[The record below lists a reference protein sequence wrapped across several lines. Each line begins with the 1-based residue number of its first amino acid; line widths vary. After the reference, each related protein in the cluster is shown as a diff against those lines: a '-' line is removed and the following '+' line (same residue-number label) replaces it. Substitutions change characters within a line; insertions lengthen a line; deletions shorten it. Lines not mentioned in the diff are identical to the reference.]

1 LSPRAP
7 DWPPAAGVAPAH
19 AGGRLAAGAV
29 SPCAILTRPD
39 GQAHGLAGALHA
51 EGIDTLAFPLLHIAA
66 QTDADTLTA
75 LDRALR
81 SLASYALAVFV
92 SPNAVTHGLARLV
105 HLQSL
110 DPRTT
115 SGRAAAAARDAAA
128 GAGGHTGDRA
138 GDLWPEALTVA
149 VVGPGSAQ
157 ALADAGIAAP
167 RHRVIV
173 PPGGPAARFDSE
185 ALLAQLDLTSLAGRR
200 VLLVRGDG
208 GRELLADTLRAS
220 GAQVDLVSAYTRRAP
235 APDAAAWAALEARLA
250 SPERCAW
257 VLTSSEAVRHLATLL
272 AARYGTR
279 DGIHTPGTP
288 QVLAKI
294 LAAPCFT
301 SHARIAD
308 AARAAGFDRITQ
320 CAPGDENLL
329 AALKTWADPIQVKH
343 DDR

>member
-1 LSPRAP
+1 MSPRAP
-7 DWPPAAGVAPAH
+7 DLSPVAGVALEH
-19 AGGRLAAGAV
+19 AGAA
-29 SPCAILTRPD
+29 SLCAILTRPD
-39 GQAHGLAGALHA
+39 GQAHALVRALHA
-51 EGIDTLAFPLLHIAA
+51 EGIDTFAFPLLHIAA
-66 QTDADTLTA
+66 QTDPDALA
-75 LDRALR
+75 SLDRALR

-115 SGRAAAAARDAAA
+115 SGLAAADNAGDVGD
-128 GAGGHTGDRA
+128 GAGDF
-138 GDLWPEALTVA
+138 WPAALPVA
-149 VVGPGSAQ
+149 VVGPGSVQ
-157 ALADAGIAAP
+157 ALADAGIAVP

-185 ALLAQLDLTSLAGRR
+185 ALLAQLDLASLAGRR

-250 SPERCAW
+250 SPGRCAW

-279 DGIHTPGTP
+279 DGRHTPGTP
-288 QVLAKI
+288 QVLAQI

-301 SHARIAD
+301 SHTRIAD

>member
-1 LSPRAP
+1 MSPRAP
-7 DWPPAAGVAPAH
+7 VLPPAAGLSPAT
-19 AGGRLAAGAV
+19 AAARVVTGAAALAA
-29 SPCAILTRPD
+29 PCAILTRPD
-39 GQAHGLAGALHA
+39 GQADTLAKALNA
-51 EGIDTLAFPLLHIAA
+51 EGVDTLAFPLLDIAA
-66 QTDADTLTA
+66 QADPSALAA

-81 SLASYALAVFV
+81 SLPAYALTVFV
-92 SPNAVTHGLARLV
+92 SPNAVAHALTRLV

-110 DPRTT
+110 D
-115 SGRAAAAARDAAA
+115 GRGVARATDAC
-128 GAGGHTGDRA
+128 GIA
-138 GDLWPEALTVA
+138 GDLWPAALPVA

-185 ALLAQLDLTSLAGRR
+185 ALLEQLDLTALAGQR

-208 GRELLADTLRAS
+208 GRDLLADTLRAS
-220 GAQVDLVSAYTRRAP
+220 GAQVDIVSAYTRRAP

-250 SPERCAW
+250 SPARCAW

-279 DGIHTPGTP
+279 EGLHTPGTP
-288 QVLAKI
+288 QVLAQI
-294 LAAPCFT
+294 LAAACFT

>member
-1 LSPRAP
+1 MSPR
-7 DWPPAAGVAPAH
+7 
-19 AGGRLAAGAV
+19 

-39 GQAHGLAGALHA
+39 GQAHALARALRA

-66 QTDADTLTA
+66 QADPDTLAA

-92 SPNAVTHGLARLV
+92 SPNAVTHGLARLA
-105 HLQSL
+105 LLASL
-110 DPRTT
+110 DHRTSDDLT
-115 SGRAAAAARDAAA
+115 DV
-128 GAGGHTGDRA
+128 GAHV
-138 GDLWPEALTVA
+138 GDLWPAALPVA

-185 ALLAQLDLTSLAGRR
+185 ALLAQLDLASLAGRR
-200 VLLVRGDG
+200 VLIVRGDG
-208 GRELLADTLRAS
+208 GRELLADTLRAG

-257 VLTSSEAVRHLATLL
+257 VLTSSEAVRHLATQL

-288 QVLAKI
+288 QVLAQI
-294 LAAPCFT
+294 LAARCFT
-301 SHARIAD
+301 SHVRIAD

-329 AALKTWADPIQVKH
+329 AALKTWADPIQVKA
-343 DDR
+343 

>member
-1 LSPRAP
+1 M
-7 DWPPAAGVAPAH
+7 PPV
-19 AGGRLAAGAV
+19 AAGARV
-29 SPCAILTRPD
+29 SGATGAPCAILTRPD
-39 GQAHGLAGALHA
+39 GQADGFARALNI

-66 QTDADTLTA
+66 QTDAAALSA

-81 SLASYALAVFV
+81 SLPSYALTVFV
-92 SPNAVTHGLARLV
+92 SPNAVAHALARFV
-105 HLQSL
+105 HLHS
-110 DPRTT
+110 
-115 SGRAAAAARDAAA
+115 RDNRDTADA
-128 GAGGHTGDRA
+128 RA
-138 GDLWPEALTVA
+138 GDLWPRALPVA

-157 ALADAGIAAP
+157 ALAEAGIAPP

-185 ALLAQLDLTSLAGRR
+185 ALLEQIDLAALAGRR

-208 GRELLADTLRAS
+208 GRELLAETLRAH
-220 GAQVDLVSAYTRRAP
+220 GAQVDIVSAYTRRAP
-235 APDAAAWAALEARLA
+235 QPDALAWAALEARMAL
-250 SPERCAW
+250 PGPCVW

-279 DGIHTPGTP
+279 DGVHTPGTP
-288 QVLAKI
+288 QVLAQI
-294 LAAPCFT
+294 LATPCLT

>member
-1 LSPRAP
+1 MSPRAP
-7 DWPPAAGVAPAH
+7 VPPPVRGLASETAAGRPVAGSATPPA
-19 AGGRLAAGAV
+19 
-29 SPCAILTRPD
+29 PCAILTRPD
-39 GQAHGLAGALHA
+39 GQADALARALNA
-51 EGIDTLAFPLLHIAA
+51 EGIDTLAFPLLDIAA
-66 QTDADTLTA
+66 QADLGALAA
-75 LDRALR
+75 LDSALGA
-81 SLASYALAVFV
+81 LTSYALAVFV
-92 SPNAVTHGLARLV
+92 SPNAVAHALARLV
-105 HLQSL
+105 DVRS
-110 DPRTT
+110 P
-115 SGRAAAAARDAAA
+115 DAGEADNDVDGNANA
-128 GAGGHTGDRA
+128 GN
-138 GDLWPEALTVA
+138 LWPAALPVA

-167 RHRVIV
+167 KHRVIV

-185 ALLAQLDLTSLAGRR
+185 ALLEQLDLTALAGHR
-200 VLLVRGDG
+200 VLIVRGDG
-208 GRELLADTLRAS
+208 GRELLADTLRAN
-220 GAQVDLVSAYTRRAP
+220 GAQVDIVSAYTRRAP

-250 SPERCAW
+250 SPAHCAW

-279 DGIHTPGTP
+279 DGLHTPGTP
-288 QVLAKI
+288 QVLAQI
-294 LAAPCFT
+294 LAATCFT

>member
-1 LSPRAP
+1 MSPRAP
-7 DWPPAAGVAPAH
+7 APPPDAGLTPETAS
-19 AGGRLAAGAV
+19 GRAVAGAAASPV
-29 SPCAILTRPD
+29 PAPCAILTRPD
-39 GQAHGLAGALHA
+39 GQADALAQALNA
-51 EGIDTLAFPLLHIAA
+51 EGIDTLAFPLLDIAA
-66 QTDADTLTA
+66 QADPDALAA
-75 LDRALR
+75 LDNALR
-81 SLASYALAVFV
+81 SLSSYTLTVFV
-92 SPNAVTHGLARLV
+92 SPNAVAHALARLV

-110 DPRTT
+110 D
-115 SGRAAAAARDAAA
+115 GRETARD
-128 GAGGHTGDRA
+128 A
-138 GDLWPEALTVA
+138 GDLWPAALPVA

-157 ALADAGIAAP
+157 ALAEAGIAAP

-185 ALLAQLDLTSLAGRR
+185 ALLEQLDLTALAGCR

-208 GRELLADTLRAS
+208 GRELLADTLREN
-220 GAQVDLVSAYTRRAP
+220 GAQVDIVSAYTRRAP
-235 APDAAAWAALEARLA
+235 APDAAAWAALEARL
-250 SPERCAW
+250 SLPTRCAW

-279 DGIHTPGTP
+279 DGLHTPGTP
-288 QVLAKI
+288 QVLAQI
-294 LAAPCFT
+294 LAAACFT

-308 AARAAGFDRITQ
+308 AAHAAGFDRITQ

>member
-1 LSPRAP
+1 MSPRTPTPPTSTTSTIVPLDAGRVVAGSAAP
-7 DWPPAAGVAPAH
+7 P
-19 AGGRLAAGAV
+19 

-39 GQAHGLAGALHA
+39 GQADALAQALNA
-51 EGIDTLAFPLLHIAA
+51 EGIDTLAFPLLDIAA
-66 QTDADTLTA
+66 QADPAALAA
-75 LDRALR
+75 LDTAMR
-81 SLASYALAVFV
+81 SLSSYALTVFV
-92 SPNAVTHGLARLV
+92 SPNAVAHALARLV
-105 HLQSL
+105 HLQS
-110 DPRTT
+110 PE
-115 SGRAAAAARDAAA
+115 GREMAGDARD
-128 GAGGHTGDRA
+128 A
-138 GDLWPEALTVA
+138 GDLWPVTLPVA

-157 ALADAGIAAP
+157 ALAEAGIAPP
-167 RHRVIV
+167 RHHVIV

-185 ALLAQLDLTSLAGRR
+185 ALLEQLDLTAFAGRR

-220 GAQVDLVSAYTRRAP
+220 GAQVDIVSAYTRRAP
-235 APDAAAWAALEARLA
+235 EPDAAAWAALEARLA
-250 SPERCAW
+250 LPARCAW
-257 VLTSSEAVRHLATLL
+257 VLTSSEAVRHLATML

-279 DGIHTPGTP
+279 DGLHTPGTP
-288 QVLAKI
+288 QVLAQI
-294 LAAPCFT
+294 LAAACFT

>member
-1 LSPRAP
+1 MSPRTPVLPASS
-7 DWPPAAGVAPAH
+7 PPAPSNAGLRASGASAP
-19 AGGRLAAGAV
+19 L
-29 SPCAILTRPD
+29 CAILTRPD
-39 GQAHGLAGALHA
+39 GQADSFARDLNGA
-51 EGIDTLAFPLLHIAA
+51 GIDTLAFPLLHIAA
-66 QTDADTLTA
+66 QADPDALRA
-75 LDRALR
+75 LDDALR
-81 SLASYALAVFV
+81 NLSSYALTVFV
-92 SPNAVTHGLARLV
+92 SPNAVAHALARRAD
-105 HLQSL
+105 LQSL
-110 DPRTT
+110 DN
-115 SGRAAAAARDAAA
+115 RDTALPGDTDA
-128 GAGGHTGDRA
+128 GAF
-138 GDLWPEALTVA
+138 WPPTLPVA

-157 ALADAGIAAP
+157 ALADAGIAPP

-185 ALLAQLDLTSLAGRR
+185 ALLEQLNLTALAGRR

-208 GRELLADTLRAS
+208 GRELLADTLRAN
-220 GAQVDLVSAYTRRAP
+220 GAQVDIVSAYTRRAP
-235 APDAAAWAALEARLA
+235 EPDAAAWAALEARMA
-250 SPERCAW
+250 SVSPCVW

-288 QVLAKI
+288 QVLAQI
-294 LAAPCFT
+294 LAAPCLT

>member
-1 LSPRAP
+1 MSPRAP
-7 DWPPAAGVAPAH
+7 VPSSANGLVPETVSERAVAGSASAPA
-19 AGGRLAAGAV
+19 
-29 SPCAILTRPD
+29 PCAILTRPD
-39 GQAHGLAGALHA
+39 GQADALAKALSA
-51 EGIDTLAFPLLHIAA
+51 AGIDTLAFPLLDIAP
-66 QTDADTLTA
+66 QADSGALAA
-75 LDRALR
+75 LDSALGAL
-81 SLASYALAVFV
+81 SSYALTVFI
-92 SPNAVTHGLARLV
+92 SPNAVAHALGRLI
-105 HLQSL
+105 HLSS
-110 DPRTT
+110 PE
-115 SGRAAAAARDAAA
+115 GREAADAN
-128 GAGGHTGDRA
+128 A
-138 GDLWPEALTVA
+138 GDLWPAALPVA

-157 ALADAGIAAP
+157 ALADAGVAAP
-167 RHRVIV
+167 KHRVIV

-185 ALLAQLDLTSLAGRR
+185 ALLEQLDLTALAGRR

-220 GAQVDLVSAYTRRAP
+220 GAQVDIVSAYTRRAP
-235 APDAAAWAALEARLA
+235 EPDTAAWAALEARLA

-279 DGIHTPGTP
+279 DGLHTPGTP
-288 QVLAKI
+288 QVLAQI
-294 LAAPCFT
+294 LAATCFT

>member
-1 LSPRAP
+1 MSPRAP
-7 DWPPAAGVAPAH
+7 VVPPAAGIAPENAGTRAVAES
-19 AGGRLAAGAV
+19 AATGSA
-29 SPCAILTRPD
+29 CAILTRPD
-39 GQAHGLAGALHA
+39 GQASALANALNA

-66 QTDADTLTA
+66 QADPDALTA

-81 SLASYALAVFV
+81 SLSSYALAVFV
-92 SPNAVTHGLARLV
+92 SPNAVAYVLARRA

-110 DPRTT
+110 DRRTT
-115 SGRAAAAARDAAA
+115 APGADADNADNA
-128 GAGGHTGDRA
+128 EVNGSR
-138 GDLWPEALTVA
+138 LWPAAVPIA

-173 PPGGPAARFDSE
+173 PPGGPSARFDSE
-185 ALLAQLDLTSLAGRR
+185 ALLAQLDLASLAGRR

-220 GAQVDLVSAYTRRAP
+220 GAQVDIVSAYTRRAP

-250 SPERCAW
+250 SPARCAW

-272 AARYGTR
+272 VARYGTR
-279 DGIHTPGTP
+279 DGAHTPGTP
-288 QVLAKI
+288 QVLAQI
-294 LAAPCFT
+294 LAARCFT